1 MILSS
6 TLVEEPT
13 SLPVV
18 KERLLSV
25 YPALLSKVAEAFK
38 ESIVLTTKTKDSIK
52 YKDVFD
58 GKEAVVKK
66 KLFMVTTRTQFLCRT
81 NCLD

>member
-6 TLVEEPT
+6 TLVEEPA

-66 KLFMVTTRTQFLCRT
+66 KLFVVTTRTQFLCRT

>member
-18 KERLLSV
+18 KERLLFV

-66 KLFMVTTRTQFLCRT
+66 KKIICGYNKNSVSL
-81 NCLD
+81 